1 MKDECLTE
9 EYNPLFETPIVSS
22 EWIVIEMYE
31 MSSFF
36 NVFRERTC
44 YFEIVR

>member
-1 MKDECLTE
+1 MSQ

-22 EWIVIEMYE
+22 ERIVIEMYE

-36 NVFRERTC
+36 NVFRERAC
-44 YFEIVR
+44 YFEIVQ